1 MSEIDQHMESALDNG
16 TQHPMSELPSPG
28 QKLQKL
34 REERGLSHHRVAEAL
49 HMTAHYVKL
58 LESNQYD
65 KLPGKTFVK
74 GYFKAYAKLLDT
86 DVEEIMQC
94 YQQYVA
100 ALEESQESVA
110 DEIRAKKA
118 FDQNLR
124 WMICAAVIIVL
135 VVGVSWWMSR
145 SEVTAAVVAGSTTG
159 VVANA
164 DVTDRNTTGT
174 SVPVTAEMLVADFE
188 NKADGDI
195 KNAALNKSIAI
206 NMQGET
212 IDAGVTALEVDAGLQ
227 TQLQQTE
234 AAVTAPA
241 EVALEASPAVS
252 MPGEQ
257 NPDQALADEE
267 FSLESG
273 PAQQAEISGAL
284 DVAVVTNTQ
293 TQTRQDYS
301 VTRFEDH
308 RKVQLESEGDDL
320 LEVQF
325 SGASWIEV
333 DNGDNTRLYND
344 MLNMGDDL
352 TIRGKAPFNILIG
365 DASKVKMTFNS
376 RSVDVLSRARTD
388 NSARITLA
396 PESR

>member
-1 MSEIDQHMESALDNG
+1 MSEIDQQLNTALDDG
-16 TQHPMSELPSPG
+16 IERPLSELPSPG

-74 GYFKAYAKLLDT
+74 GYFKAYARLLDT
-86 DVEEIMQC
+86 NVDEVMQC
-94 YQQYVA
+94 YEQYVA

-124 WMICAAVIIVL
+124 WLICAAVIIVL

-145 SEVTAAVVAGSTTG
+145 SETTAAVVAGSTNG

-164 DVTDRNTTGT
+164 EVTQSST
-174 SVPVTAEMLVADFE
+174 SDMTLPVTAEALVATFE
-188 NKADGDI
+188 NRPDGNI
-195 KNAALNKSIAI
+195 ENAPLNKSTSLNLEANNIDNSYRALAESSENQTDLQFTDEAI
-206 NMQGET
+206 TSPVEITLET
-212 IDAGVTALEVDAGLQ
+212 SPVLSSSAGQNPGQ
-227 TQLQQTE
+227 TQQNE
-234 AAVTAPA
+234 ESS
-241 EVALEASPAVS
+241 EVPVQSR
-252 MPGEQ
+252 
-257 NPDQALADEE
+257 
-267 FSLESG
+267 
-273 PAQQAEISGAL
+273 QAEITSANNT
-284 DVAVVTNTQ
+284 AVITQ
-293 TQTRQDYS
+293 SPRDYS
-301 VTRFEDH
+301 VTRIEDH
-308 RKVQLESEGDDL
+308 RNVQLESDGDDL
-320 LEVQF
+320 LVVHF

-333 DNGDNTRLYND
+333 DNGDNTRLYHD

-352 TIRGKAPFNILIG
+352 TIRGKAPFNILVG
-365 DASKVKMTFNS
+365 DANKVEMTFNS

-388 NSARITLA
+388 NSARIILA
-396 PESR
+396 PEPL